1 MLTCAR
7 SISKCAEIGAL
18 RKEVEAD
25 VCDILLEE
33 WEQTSVSGLQTT
45 LTTMM
50 CAQTV
55 LEVVSGDTLK
65 TDVLSA
71 THTRLVSREIVGNA
85 TKRHPTVAAHITVE
99 VGIVIICWKQ
109 PQWRS
114 RRS

>member
-1 MLTCAR
+1 MLACAR
-7 SISKCAEIGAL
+7 SISNCAEIGAL

-25 VCDILLEE
+25 VCDILLED
-33 WEQTSVSGLQTT
+33 WEQTSVSGLR
-45 LTTMM
+45 LRTMM

-71 THTRLVSREIVGNA
+71 TRTRLVSREIVGNA
-85 TKRHPTVAAHITVE
+85 TKRHPTVAAHNTVK
-99 VGIVIICWKQ
+99 VGTVIIFWKQ

>member
-1 MLTCAR
+1 MIACAR
-7 SISKCAEIGAL
+7 SISNCAEIGAL
-18 RKEVEAD
+18 REEVEAD

-33 WEQTSVSGLQTT
+33 WEQTSVSGLM
-45 LTTMM
+45 TMM

-85 TKRHPTVAAHITVE
+85 TKRHPTVAAHITVK